1 MLKSFAQQNKSNVS
15 GWHDKKPVNKRPNLS
30 AVVELPASLVN
41 QIVAHGEIPEGFMIQ
56 LRVALWDQKRD
67 HENQPNMRGK
77 VQFTTDQ
84 EKMLKKS
91 A

>member
-15 GWHDKKPVNKRPNLS
+15 GWLDKKPVNNRPNLS
-30 AVVELPASLVN
+30 AVVDIPASLVN

>member
-1 MLKSFAQQNKSNVS
+1 MLRSFTQQSKTNVS
-15 GWHDKKPVNKRPNLS
+15 GWLDKKPVNNRPNLS

-67 HENQPNMRGK
+67 HDKQPNMRGK
-77 VQFTTDQ
+77 VQFTEDQ
-84 EKMLKKS
+84 ENMLKIS